1 MTSGLN
7 TSSGTGTETAMQQP
21 APHHVSKWTAVL
33 LLVFVNILWGL
44 SFPITKTIN
53 LQVDRHFDITA
64 EASSSA
70 LRLAAAAWLILF
82 RFTSALMIFAV
93 VFPQILRRAKAA
105 EWWAGAQIGTFF
117 YIGLILQII
126 ALATIPASRSGFL
139 TSLVAVFT
147 PLLTAVLLRVR
158 PRLPVICGVVVALL
172 GVAVLTGLV
181 VGSESGLSIAEDA
194 WQAWTPGDTLTTL
207 GAVFFAG
214 QIMLVDYH
222 GKRLDAAAL
231 TPGMFVSTAI
241 FALVTFLVVYPFVT
255 EASAG
260 GWMALSVKPTFWLL
274 ILALSVFSSVVA
286 FNLMNTY
293 QHYVSA
299 SQAGI
304 IYTLE
309 PVFASIAAM
318 ILPGLLSVAIGVD
331 YANERLVMPMFIG
344 GGLIIVA
351 NLISLWPAPM
361 KLDETTHELVEM
373 VDVPIVALAETVSQT
388 ETHNTTHDKQT
399 DAN

>member
-1 MTSGLN
+1 MQ
-7 TSSGTGTETAMQQP
+7 SSAL
-21 APHHVSKWTAVL
+21 HHVSKWTAVFF
-33 LLVFVNILWGL
+33 LVFVNILWGL

-53 LQVDRHFDITA
+53 LQVDRHFSVTA
-64 EASSSA
+64 IDSSSA
-70 LRLAAAAWLILF
+70 LRLSAASWLILL
-82 RFTSALMIFAV
+82 RFSSAFLIFLIV
-93 VFPQILRRAKAA
+93 YPKIFRRAKAA
-105 EWWAGAQIGTFF
+105 EWWAGTQIGTFF

-147 PLLTAVLLRVR
+147 PVLTAILLRVR
-158 PRLPVICGVVVALL
+158 PRLPVIFGVVVALL
-172 GVAVLTGLV
+172 GVSVLTGLV
-181 VGSESGLSIAEDA
+181 VMSNSGLSIAADA
-194 WQAWTPGDTLTTL
+194 WQAWTPGDSLTTL
-207 GAVFFAG
+207 GAIFFAG

-231 TPGMFVSTAI
+231 TPGMFASTAI
-241 FALVTFLVVYPFVT
+241 FALVTFAIISPFVT
-255 EASAG
+255 ETSPS
-260 GWMALSVKPTFWLL
+260 GWIALSIRPQFWML
-274 ILALSVFSSVVA
+274 ILTLSILSSVVA

-318 ILPGLLSVAIGVD
+318 ILPGMLSVAIGVD
-331 YANERLVMPMFIG
+331 YANEHLVMPMFIG

-361 KLDETTHELVEM
+361 KLDETTHELVEV
-373 VDVPIVALAETVSQT
+373 VDVPIHLLTDTSE
-388 ETHNTTHDKQT
+388 NTAD
-399 DAN
+399 N

>member
-1 MTSGLN
+1 MTSGPII
-7 TSSGTGTETAMQQP
+7 SSVTDTKIFMQHP
-21 APHHVSKWTAVL
+21 APAHVSKWTAVS

-53 LQVDRHFDITA
+53 LQVDRHFDIIA
-64 EASSSA
+64 ENSSSA
-70 LRLAAAAWLILF
+70 LRLSAAAWLILF
-82 RFTSALMIFAV
+82 RFTSAFLIFAV
-93 VFPQILRRAKAA
+93 VFPKIVRRAKFA
-105 EWWAGAQIGTFF
+105 EWWAGTQIGAFF

-147 PLLTAVLLRVR
+147 PVLTAILLRVR
-158 PRLPVICGVVVALL
+158 PRMPVILGVVVALF

-181 VGSESGLSIAEDA
+181 VGSESGFSFAADA

-207 GAVFFAG
+207 GAIFFAG

-231 TPGMFVSTAI
+231 TPGMFVSTAL
-241 FALVTFLVVYPFVT
+241 FALITFAVVNPFVT
-255 EASAG
+255 ETSSS
-260 GWMALSVKPTFWLL
+260 GWLALSIRPQFWLL
-274 ILALSVFSSVVA
+274 ILTLSVLSSVVA

-309 PVFASIAAM
+309 PVFASMAAM
-318 ILPGLLSVAIGVD
+318 VLPGLLSAAVGVE
-331 YANERLVMPMFIG
+331 YANEHLVLPMFIG

-361 KLDETTHELVEM
+361 KMDEATHEMVEM
-373 VDVPIVALAETVSQT
+373 VDVPIVLHTESPDAAADQQNETR
-388 ETHNTTHDKQT
+388 
-399 DAN
+399 

>member
-1 MTSGLN
+1 MTNGLN
-7 TSSGTGTETAMQQP
+7 TSSGMDTKTLMQPP
-21 APHHVSKWTAVL
+21 APRHVSKWTAVL
-33 LLVFVNILWGL
+33 LLVLVNILWGL

-53 LQVDRHFDITA
+53 LQVDEHFEITA
-64 EASSSA
+64 AASSSA
-70 LRLAAAAWLILF
+70 LRLTAAAWLILL
-82 RFTSALMIFAV
+82 RFTSAFLIFAI
-93 VFPQILRRAKAA
+93 VFPTILRRAKAA
-105 EWWAGAQIGTFF
+105 EWWAGVQIGAFF
-117 YIGLILQII
+117 YVGLILQII

-147 PLLTAVLLRVR
+147 PLLTAILLRVR
-158 PRLPVICGVVVALL
+158 PRLPVIVGVFVALL

-181 VGSESGLSIAEDA
+181 AGSESGFSLATDA

-241 FALVTFLVVYPFVT
+241 FALITFTVVNPFVT
-255 EASAG
+255 ETSPS
-260 GWMALSVKPTFWLL
+260 GWLALSIRPQFWLL
-274 ILALSVFSSVVA
+274 ILALSVFSSVLA
-286 FNLMNTY
+286 FNLMNSY

-299 SQAGI
+299 SQAGV

-309 PVFASIAAM
+309 PVFASMAAM
-318 ILPGLLSVAIGVD
+318 ILPGILSAAIGVD
-331 YANERLVMPMFIG
+331 YANERLVRPMFIG
-344 GGLIIVA
+344 GGLIVIA

-361 KLDETTHELVEM
+361 KRDETTHELVEM
-373 VDVPIVALAETVSQT
+373 VDIPIVSHH
-388 ETHNTTHDKQT
+388 ETHKNTGDEPGDESGGT
-399 DAN
+399 N

>member
-1 MTSGLN
+1 
-7 TSSGTGTETAMQQP
+7 MQHP

-53 LQVDRHFDITA
+53 LQVDRHFGVTA

-70 LRLAAAAWLILF
+70 LRLTAAAWLILL
-82 RFTSALMIFAV
+82 RFTSAFLIFAL
-93 VFPQILRRAKAA
+93 VFPKILRRAKAA
-105 EWWAGAQIGTFF
+105 EWWAGTQIGTFF
-117 YIGLILQII
+117 YVGLILQII

-147 PLLTAVLLRVR
+147 PVLTAILLRVR
-158 PRLPVICGVVVALL
+158 PRLPVIFGVVVALF

-181 VGSESGLSIAEDA
+181 VGSESGFAFAADA

-207 GAVFFAG
+207 GAIFFAG

-231 TPGMFVSTAI
+231 TPGMFVSTAA
-241 FALVTFLVVYPFVT
+241 FALITFLVVNSFIPET
-255 EASAG
+255 SPS
-260 GWMALSVKPTFWLL
+260 GWLSLSFKPQFWLL
-274 ILALSVFSSVVA
+274 ILVLSVFSSVVA

-309 PVFASIAAM
+309 PVFASVAAM
-318 ILPGLLSVAIGVD
+318 ILPGLLSAAIGVD
-331 YANERLVMPMFIG
+331 YANELLVMPMFIG

-373 VDVPIVALAETVSQT
+373 VDVPIVSHAQSPENL
-388 ETHNTTHDKQT
+388 HDEQSG
-399 DAN
+399 AN

>member
-1 MTSGLN
+1 
-7 TSSGTGTETAMQQP
+7 MQP
-21 APHHVSKWTAVL
+21 TAPHHVSKWTAVL

-53 LQVDRHFDITA
+53 LQVDGHFDIIA
-64 EASSSA
+64 EDSSSA
-70 LRLAAAAWLILF
+70 LRLSAAAWLILL
-82 RFTSALMIFAV
+82 RFTSAFLIFAI
-93 VFPQILRRAKAA
+93 VFSKILRRAGIA
-105 EWWAGAQIGTFF
+105 EWWAGIQIGVFF

-147 PLLTAVLLRVR
+147 PLLTAILLRVR
-158 PRLPVICGVVVALL
+158 PRLPVMIGVFVALL

-181 VGSESGLSIAEDA
+181 VGSESGFSLAADA

-231 TPGMFVSTAI
+231 TPGMFVSTAV
-241 FALVTFLVVYPFVT
+241 FALFTFVVASPFVT
-255 EASAG
+255 ETSPT
-260 GWMALSVKPTFWLL
+260 GWLALSLRPQFWLL

-309 PVFASIAAM
+309 PVFASMAAM
-318 ILPGLLSVAIGVD
+318 ILPGLLSAAIGVD
-331 YANERLVMPMFIG
+331 YANELLVMPMFIG
-344 GGLIIVA
+344 GGLIVVA

-361 KLDETTHELVEM
+361 RRDEITHELVEI
-373 VDVPIVALAETVSQT
+373 VDVPIVSHT
-388 ETHNTTHDKQT
+388 ESLKDTEIEQDGSS
-399 DAN
+399 